1 MTRRQETIVLVP
13 DLFEYVCII
22 MYLFFTLYVTR
33 ESWYSDS
40 YVSIKDYFYYCI
52 FDCLKYVDYFVPS
65 AMF

>member
-1 MTRRQETIVLVP
+1 
-13 DLFEYVCII
+13 

-33 ESWYSDS
+33 ESWFSDS

-52 FDCLKYVDYFVPS
+52 FDCLKYVDYFLPS